1 MEILSAIIQLLGGLA
16 MFLYGIELMGDG
28 LKNSSG
34 EALKRVLEKVTGN
47 VVMGVLTGAL
57 VTAVIQS
64 STATIVLTVAL
75 IGAGVLN
82 LKQAVSI
89 VMGANIGT
97 TVTAQIIRLSSIES
111 DGSFLLWLFDT
122 DTLAPIALVAG
133 IILLM
138 FIKKNNYKAIGD
150 ICIGFGVLFIGLNLM
165 TDGVKPLIGT
175 SVFEAFLSYLENPI
189 LGILFGLVLTV
200 IVQSSSAT
208 VGMLQTVAAATAAAA
223 ATDPNATVVTFSM
236 AYPII
241 MGINL
246 GTCVTTAMVC
256 SIGSSKDAKRTGVVH
271 IAFNTIGTILF
282 MIVMSIMEA
291 NAVFGREF
299 WNASVDSGG
308 IANFQTIFNLITAIV
323 LVPFAGQLVNLSV
336 LVIKDKPEH
345 IHRHPELHTL
355 TDKLYISPALAVNE
369 ATKAVAFMGNL
380 ARENFAKCCNI
391 LISGK
396 VVDAERIDSD
406 EECLDQFAD
415 RADHF
420 LIGLSK
426 VVETER
432 DDRQVDL
439 LMQSVPSFERIGD
452 YATNLVELAQ
462 QLQKEDCAFSDAA
475 RQELRLLCDAINEIL
490 LITVDAFA
498 SDDNEKAKAIEPLEE
513 TIDDMVLLLRD
524 RHTKRLKSGACGI
537 SSGLVFME
545 ALTHLERAADHC
557 SSIAVMMLARTDET
571 ILHDHHEYL
580 HQVHTGADQNYRTMR
595 EQRRQQYLTPLDK
608 IKY

>member
-34 EALKRVLEKVTGN
+34 AVLKRVLEKVTGN

-97 TVTAQIIRLSSIES
+97 TITAQIIRLGSIES

-133 IILLM
+133 IILIM
-138 FIKKNNYKAIGD
+138 FIKSKSSKTIGD
-150 ICIGFGVLFIGLNLM
+150 ICVGFGILFVGLNLM

-175 SVFEAFLSYLENPI
+175 DAFLAFVEFLSNPFF
-189 LGILFGLVLTV
+189 GILFGLILTV

-208 VGMLQTVAAATAAAA
+208 VGMLQTVASV
-223 ATDPNATVVTFSM
+223 PGSGITFAM
-236 AYPII
+236 AYPVI

-271 IAFNTIGTILF
+271 IAFNTIGTVLF
-282 MIVMSIMEA
+282 MIAMTVMQNM
-291 NAVFGREF
+291 NVFGAQYWVRE
-299 WNASVDSGG
+299 VDSGV
-308 IANFQTIFNLITAIV
+308 IANFQTVFNLLTALALI
-323 LVPFAGQLVNLSV
+323 PFADWLVKLSLLIV
-336 LVIKDKPEH
+336 KDVKEKGH
-345 IHRHPELHTL
+345 NFPELYTL
-355 TDKLYISPALAVNE
+355 DEHLYISPAVAVAE
-369 ATKAVAFMGNL
+369 ATKAISSMGKLAQMNFERGCKILSKYDPVMISEIDKVEDNL
-380 ARENFAKCCNI
+380 DR
-391 LISGK
+391 
-396 VVDAERIDSD
+396 
-406 EECLDQFAD
+406 FAD

-426 VVETER
+426 NVENEQEN
-432 DDRQVDL
+432 RQLDM
-439 LMQSVPSFERIGD
+439 LMQTVPCFERLGD
-452 YATNLVELAQ
+452 YAVNMVELADR
-462 QLQKEDCAFSDAA
+462 LQAESTTFSDMAKREMNLICGA
-475 RQELRLLCDAINEIL
+475 VNEIL
-490 LITVDAFA
+490 SITIDAF
-498 SDDNEKAKAIEPLEE
+498 SRDDSELAKSIEPLEE
-513 TIDDMVLLLRD
+513 TIDDMVMILRD
-524 RHTKRLKSGACGI
+524 RHTKRLKNGI
-537 SSGLVFME
+537 CSIGSGLVFME
-545 ALTHLERAADHC
+545 ALTYLERASDHC
-557 SSIAVMMLARTDET
+557 SSVAVMMLARNNEA
-571 ILHDHHEYL
+571 ILQNHHEYL
-580 HQVHTGADQNYRTMR
+580 REIHSGNDVAYMSERERRR
-595 EQRRQQYLTPLDK
+595 EQYIKPLK
-608 IKY
+608 EIQ